1 MFTEF
6 MSNNVVAKFF
16 RHFGKNSGVVFTV
29 LFIVLVLFLGNL
41 IDYILVNQ
49 TNAVKSSVF
58 IKYSVRWWTL
68 IFCSLLILNLILA
81 QI

>member
-1 MFTEF
+1 MFTGL
-6 MSNNVVAKFF
+6 MSNNVVAQFF
-16 RHFGKNSGVVFTV
+16 RYFGKNSGVVFIV

-68 IFCSLLILNLILA
+68 IFCSLLIINLIIA
-81 QI
+81 RI